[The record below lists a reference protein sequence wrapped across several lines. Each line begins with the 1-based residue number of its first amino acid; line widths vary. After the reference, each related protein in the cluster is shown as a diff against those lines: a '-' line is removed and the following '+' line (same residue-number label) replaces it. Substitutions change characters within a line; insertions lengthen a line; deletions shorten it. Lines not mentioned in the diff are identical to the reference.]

1 MRSLVVLALMFAT
14 MSSSFT
20 GTHLNTSAL
29 ENSVSSQ
36 NVQSEDSVSVASFD
50 SEEGN
55 FSEDSDYVEDSIEAP
70 AESEDEMEDQE
81 DSSDVENDEDED
93 DCDGEDYIE
102 PSLEEKYEA
111 NMNFDTTNEWW
122 DVPPCEDGDHVW
134 YEMVD
139 ENDAPIKVCKRCG
152 QSCEE

>member
-1 MRSLVVLALMFAT
+1 MRSLAVLALMFAT

-29 ENSVSSQ
+29 ENNVSTQ
-36 NVQSEDSVSVASFD
+36 NVQSEDSVSVESYE
-50 SEEGN
+50 EEGN
-55 FSEDSDYVEDSIEAP
+55 LSEDSDNVEDFTEAP

-81 DSSDVENDEDED
+81 DSSDVENDEDDGD
-93 DCDGEDYIE
+93 DEDYIE

-122 DVPPCEDGDHVW
+122 DVPSCEDGDHVW

>member
-29 ENSVSSQ
+29 ENNVSTQ
-36 NVQSEDSVSVASFD
+36 NVQLEDSVSVASSD
-50 SEEGN
+50 GEEGN
-55 FSEDSDYVEDSIEAP
+55 LSEDSDNVEDFIEAP
-70 AESEDEMEDQE
+70 AESEDETEDQE
-81 DSSDVENDEDED
+81 DSSDVENDEDDGD
-93 DCDGEDYIE
+93 DEDYVE

>member
-1 MRSLVVLALMFAT
+1 MRSLAVLALMFAT

-29 ENSVSSQ
+29 ENSVFTQS
-36 NVQSEDSVSVASFD
+36 VQSEDSVSVASSD

-55 FSEDSDYVEDSIEAP
+55 LSEDSDYVEDSIEAP

-81 DSSDVENDEDED
+81 DSSDVENYGD
-93 DCDGEDYIE
+93 DEDYIE

>member
-1 MRSLVVLALMFAT
+1 MRSLAVLALMFAT

-29 ENSVSSQ
+29 ENNVSTQS
-36 NVQSEDSVSVASFD
+36 VQSEDSVSVAS
-50 SEEGN
+50 SEGEDGN
-55 FSEDSDYVEDSIEAP
+55 LSEDSDNVEDFIEAP

-81 DSSDVENDEDED
+81 DSSDVESDEDED
-93 DCDGEDYIE
+93 DGDDEDYIE

-111 NMNFDTTNEWW
+111 NMNFDTINEWW

-134 YEMVD
+134 YESVD
-139 ENDAPIKVCKRCG
+139 ENDSPIKVCKRCG

>member
-1 MRSLVVLALMFAT
+1 MFAT

-29 ENSVSSQ
+29 ENNVSTQ
-36 NVQSEDSVSVASFD
+36 NVQSEDSVSVVSSD
-50 SEEGN
+50 G
-55 FSEDSDYVEDSIEAP
+55 EDSDYVEDFIEAP
-70 AESEDEMEDQE
+70 AESEDEMEYQE

-93 DCDGEDYIE
+93 DGDDEDYIE

>member
-29 ENSVSSQ
+29 ENNVSTQSL
-36 NVQSEDSVSVASFD
+36 QSEDSVSVASSD
-50 SEEGN
+50 SEEDN
-55 FSEDSDYVEDSIEAP
+55 LSEDSIEAP

-81 DSSDVENDEDED
+81 DSSDAESAEDED
-93 DCDGEDYIE
+93 DGDDEDYIE

-152 QSCEE
+152 QSCE

>member
-1 MRSLVVLALMFAT
+1 MRSLAVLALMFAT

-29 ENSVSSQ
+29 ENSVSIQ
-36 NVQSEDSVSVASFD
+36 NVQSEDSVSVASSD

-55 FSEDSDYVEDSIEAP
+55 FSEDSIEAP
-70 AESEDEMEDQE
+70 AESEDEMEDQK

-93 DCDGEDYIE
+93 DGDGEDYIE

>member
-1 MRSLVVLALMFAT
+1 MRSLAVLALMFAT

-29 ENSVSSQ
+29 ENNVSTQ
-36 NVQSEDSVSVASFD
+36 NVQFEDSVSVVSSD
-50 SEEGN
+50 G
-55 FSEDSDYVEDSIEAP
+55 EDSDYVEDFIEAP

-93 DCDGEDYIE
+93 DGNDEDYIE

>member
-1 MRSLVVLALMFAT
+1 MRSLAVLALMFAT

-29 ENSVSSQ
+29 ENNVFTQSVQ
-36 NVQSEDSVSVASFD
+36 LEDSVSVASSD
-50 SEEGN
+50 GEEGN
-55 FSEDSDYVEDSIEAP
+55 LSEDSDNVEDFIEAP
-70 AESEDEMEDQE
+70 VESEDEMEDQE
-81 DSSDVENDEDED
+81 DSSDVENDEDDGD
-93 DCDGEDYIE
+93 DEDYIE

-134 YEMVD
+134 HEMVD
-139 ENDAPIKVCKRCG
+139 ENDAPFKVCKRCG